1 MNQEADRD
9 EENES
14 KGGVRCLVKR
24 QTRKRVVGRDA
35 SCLPWPHS
43 VPWLLGSLQSD
54 SWSTA
59 SPRLSPLPTPG
70 GQMQA
75 GWRSSGVILVQQVS
89 QHGEKV
95 SSHCIS
101 CVCVLQRQ
109 RREPASQLL
118 G

>member
-1 MNQEADRD
+1 MNQEAERD

-24 QTRKRVVGRDA
+24 QTRKSVVGRDA

-54 SWSTA
+54 SWCTA

-70 GQMQA
+70 GQMQD
-75 GWRSSGVILVQQVS
+75 GGQVGSSWSSMLASMGRKSLVTAFPVY
-89 QHGEKV
+89 
-95 SSHCIS
+95 
-101 CVCVLQRQ
+101 VCYRDRGGNLH
-109 RREPASQLL
+109 PSY
-118 G
+118 